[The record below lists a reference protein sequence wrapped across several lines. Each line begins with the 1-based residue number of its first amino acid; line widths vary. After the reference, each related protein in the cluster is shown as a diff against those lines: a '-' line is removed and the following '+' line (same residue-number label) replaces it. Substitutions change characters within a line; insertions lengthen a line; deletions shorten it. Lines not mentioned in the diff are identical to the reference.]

1 MEICILVDRL
11 NRRFL
16 NHYFPQSGDSLGH
29 ASHPDELSNE
39 TSFPIS
45 FFYLCLAMLTL
56 MLLLL
61 WVKKKN
67 VNEENL
73 YHF

>member
-1 MEICILVDRL
+1 MNSQNIMEICIWVDGL

-45 FFYLCLAMLTL
+45 FSIYVLQC
-56 MLLLL
+56 
-61 WVKKKN
+61 
-67 VNEENL
+67 
-73 YHF
+73 